1 MLKPVNRMLL
11 VDPVFNSED
20 NNDKNSTF
28 YLPEDVAT
36 AKEFEIVSLI
46 DAASESKFSELL
58 KLNTELVVEGHMLRQ
73 VEVGGKIYHLI
84 LENHVLGIVQP

>member
-11 VDPVFNSED
+11 VDPVFNAD
-20 NNDKNSTF
+20 DGNKNSTF
-28 YLPEDVAT
+28 YLPDDVAT

-46 DAASESKFSELL
+46 DASTESKFLKFL

-73 VEVGGKIYHLI
+73 VEVGDKIYHLI

>member
-11 VDPVFNSED
+11 VDPVFNAD
-20 NNDKNSTF
+20 DGNKNSTF
-28 YLPEDVAT
+28 YLPDDVAT

-46 DAASESKFSELL
+46 DASNESKFLKFL

-73 VEVGGKIYHLI
+73 VEVGDKIYHLI